1 MKIPVLVKDIR
12 EGKYSKFY
20 GCMSPENYVVLPRG
34 MIVDLLLELNKR
46 RKVMS
51 RPKVKP

>member
-12 EGKYSKFY
+12 EGKYNAVCV
-20 GCMSPENYVVLPRG
+20 GMLPEDYVVLPRG